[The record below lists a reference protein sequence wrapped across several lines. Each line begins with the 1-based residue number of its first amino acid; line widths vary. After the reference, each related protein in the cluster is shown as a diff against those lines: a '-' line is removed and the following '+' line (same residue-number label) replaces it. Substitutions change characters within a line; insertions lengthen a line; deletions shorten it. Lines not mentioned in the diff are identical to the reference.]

1 MEGRADFAVMAIE
14 NTIAGTLLPNY
25 ALLTEFGASI
35 IGEVYHRIEMHLLAL
50 EGVRFYDLKYVYS
63 HPIAIEQC
71 RNYLAALPSHISI
84 MEQYDTAASAK
95 YIVEHSRRDVAAIAG
110 ESAARLYGLDVLERN
125 IMTHKQNF
133 TRFLILAK
141 EAQQVEGANKAS
153 LCFELSHTCGS
164 LARALGVFARC
175 GINLTKIQS
184 VPIIGK
190 PYQYWF
196 YVDIEWQDAAQYG
209 IAMERLR
216 RHVASCRL
224 LGAYQKGMF
233 NVH

>member
-1 MEGRADFAVMAIE
+1 
-14 NTIAGTLLPNY
+14 
-25 ALLTEFGASI
+25 
-35 IGEVYHRIEMHLLAL
+35 
-50 EGVRFYDLKYVYS
+50 
-63 HPIAIEQC
+63 
-71 RNYLAALPSHISI
+71 
-84 MEQYDTAASAK
+84 
-95 YIVEHSRRDVAAIAG
+95 
-110 ESAARLYGLDVLERN
+110 
-125 IMTHKQNF
+125 MTHKQNF

-196 YVDIEWQDAAQYG
+196 YVDIEWQDAAQYA

-224 LGAYQKGMF
+224 LGEYQRGEY
-233 NVH
+233 